1 MPTSRRHVMRFVVLF
16 PGRSGST
23 YVISAL
29 DAHPAILAKGEVLDP
44 MRPEGPEKQLE
55 WTRRYLRGPILN
67 RNRAVGFKTK
77 LRDVLDQDG
86 FATILRDLDVRI
98 IYLDR
103 RNDVKHA
110 ISRIT
115 ARRLKDTIGRWN
127 RYDGDAR
134 LDPIEVDLEDF
145 QTRLEAV
152 EAEKATISEYVGRL
166 EGRLPAAYSVD
177 VAFKTPVLLPS
188 AVAIA
193 TELLHLDYEDLLADP
208 TATFHRILAFLGLPP
223 APIQGST
230 LKNTS
235 DDLREVVTNFDELR
249 ARYTGTPYEAMF
261 DEVLVP

>member
-1 MPTSRRHVMRFVVLF
+1 MPTLRRSVTRFVVLF

-29 DAHPAILAKGEVLDP
+29 DAHPQISAKGEVLDP
-44 MRPEGPEKQLE
+44 LRPEGPEAQLD
-55 WTRRYLRGPILN
+55 WTRRYFRGRFVN

-86 FATILRDLDVRI
+86 FARILDEFDARLV
-98 IYLDR
+98 YLDR

-115 ARRLKDTIGRWN
+115 ARRLKDTTGRWN

-134 LDPIEVDLEDF
+134 LDAFPVDPADF
-145 QTRLEAV
+145 EERLEAV
-152 EAEKATISEYVGRL
+152 EAEKATIAEYVGTLDR
-166 EGRLPAAYSVD
+166 P
-177 VAFKTPVLLPS
+177 
-188 AVAIA
+188 
-193 TELLHLDYEDLLADP
+193 LLHLDYEDLLAEP
-208 TATFHRILAFLGLPP
+208 TATFHQLLGFLGLPP
-223 APIQGST
+223 APIRGTT

-249 ARYTGTPYEAMF
+249 ARYAGTRYAPMF
-261 DEVLVP
+261 DEILVP

>member
-1 MPTSRRHVMRFVVLF
+1 MPTSRSHVTRFVVLF

-23 YVISAL
+23 WVISAL
-29 DAHPAILAKGEVLDP
+29 NAHPKIEAKGEVLDP
-44 MRPEGPEKQLE
+44 MRTDGPQAQLE
-55 WTRRYLRGPILN
+55 WTRKYLRGPAIN
-67 RNRAVGFKTK
+67 KHKAVGFKTK

-86 FATILRDLDVRI
+86 FATILNDVDAKI

-127 RYDGDAR
+127 RYDGDQK
-134 LDPIEVDLEDF
+134 LDPIDVDFEDF
-145 QTRLEAV
+145 QTRLDAV
-152 EAEKATISEYVGRL
+152 EAEKTTISDYVNQLDR
-166 EGRLPAAYSVD
+166 P
-177 VAFKTPVLLPS
+177 
-188 AVAIA
+188 
-193 TELLHLDYEDLLADP
+193 LLHLDYEDLLADP
-208 TATFHRILAFLGLPP
+208 TATFHQILAFLGLPP
-223 APIQGST
+223 APIQGTT

-249 ARYTGTPYEAMF
+249 ARYAGTRYEAMF

>member
-1 MPTSRRHVMRFVVLF
+1 MPTLRRSVTRFVVLF

-29 DAHPAILAKGEVLDP
+29 DAHPKISAKGEVLDP
-44 MRPEGPEKQLE
+44 LRPVGPEAQLD
-55 WTRRYLRGPILN
+55 WTRRFFRGRLVSPY
-67 RNRAVGFKTK
+67 RAVGFKTK

-86 FATILRDLDVRI
+86 FAAILDEYDAKL

-115 ARRLKDTIGRWN
+115 ARRLKDTTGRWN

-134 LDPIEVDLEDF
+134 LDAFPVDVTDF
-145 QTRLEAV
+145 EARLEAV
-152 EAEKATISEYVGRL
+152 EAEKATI
-166 EGRLPAAYSVD
+166 AAYVERLD
-177 VAFKTPVLLPS
+177 RP
-188 AVAIA
+188 
-193 TELLHLDYEDLLADP
+193 LLHVDYEDLLADP
-208 TATFHRILAFLGLPP
+208 TATFHRLLGYLGLPP
-223 APIQGST
+223 APIRGST

-249 ARYTGTPYEAMF
+249 ARYAGTRYEPMF

>member
-1 MPTSRRHVMRFVVLF
+1 MPTFRRHVARFVVLF

-23 YVISAL
+23 YVMSAL
-29 DAHPAILAKGEVLDP
+29 DAHPRIMAKGEVLDP
-44 MRPEGPEKQLE
+44 MRKEGPEAQLD
-55 WTRRYLRGPILN
+55 WTRRYLRGPFLN
-67 RNRAVGFKTK
+67 HNRAVGFKTK

-86 FATILRDLDVRI
+86 FSAILGELDVRL

-115 ARRLKDTIGRWN
+115 ARRLKDTVGRWN

-134 LDPIEVDLEDF
+134 MGPVTVDFEDF
-145 QTRLEAV
+145 ATRLGAV
-152 EAEKATISEYVGRL
+152 EAEKATISAYVGRL
-166 EGRLPAAYSVD
+166 DRP
-177 VAFKTPVLLPS
+177 
-188 AVAIA
+188 
-193 TELLHLDYEDLLADP
+193 LLHLDYEDLLADP

-223 APIQGST
+223 APLQGTT

-249 ARYTGTPYEAMF
+249 ARYAGTPYEAMF